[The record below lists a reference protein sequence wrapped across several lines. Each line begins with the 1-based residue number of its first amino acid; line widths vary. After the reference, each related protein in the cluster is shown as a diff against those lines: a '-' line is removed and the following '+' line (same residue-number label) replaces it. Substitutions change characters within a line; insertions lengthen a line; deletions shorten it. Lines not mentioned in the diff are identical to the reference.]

1 VTITRLVGLCSA
13 LVDLT
18 MVVPALPERGGD
30 VVASSSG
37 SSVGGGLNALAAAVA
52 AGLPAAYAGGHGTGP
67 FGDQVRAAM
76 AARGIDVLLAAGPDE
91 DTGYTV
97 VLVDG
102 DGERTFV
109 TTVGAEGHLT
119 AAAMSAY
126 RPVAGDAV
134 YVSGYDLAYP
144 HAPVVA
150 AAVARLPADTVVLL
164 DPGPLVAE
172 IEPSLLD
179 TVLAGTTWVS
189 LNAREA
195 GLWTG
200 RSDPS
205 EAAGDVLTR
214 AAAITG
220 VVLRRGG
227 DGCLVRTRG
236 GIPHDVPAEP
246 VGRVVNTNGAGDV
259 HAGTFVA
266 GLALGLAPVA
276 AASHANAA
284 AARRVA
290 GADS

>member
-1 VTITRLVGLCSA
+1 MTVTRLVGFCSA

-37 SSVGGGLNALAAAVA
+37 SSVGGGLTALAAAVA
-52 AGLPAAYAGGHGTGP
+52 AGLPAAYAGGHGSGP
-67 FGDQVRAAM
+67 FGDRVRAAL
-76 AARGIDVLLAAGPDE
+76 AAHGVGVLLAADPDE

-119 AAAMSAY
+119 ASALSAY
-126 RPVAGDAV
+126 RPMAGDAV

-144 HAPVVA
+144 HGPVVA
-150 AAVARLPADTVVLL
+150 AAVNRLPEDAVVLL

-172 IEPSLLD
+172 IEPRLLD
-179 TVLAGTTWVS
+179 AVLARTTWVS

-195 GLWTG
+195 SLWTG
-200 RSDPS
+200 RSAAS
-205 EAAGDVLTR
+205 EAADDVLTR
-214 AAAITG
+214 AAASAG
-220 VVLRRGG
+220 VVLRRGSA
-227 DGCLVRTRG
+227 GCLVRTRG
-236 GIPHDVPAEP
+236 GARHDVPAVRVE
-246 VGRVVNTNGAGDV
+246 RVVNTNGAGDV
-259 HAGTFVA
+259 HVGTFVA
-266 GLALGLAPVA
+266 ALARGLDPAGA
-276 AASHANAA
+276 ARAGNAA

-290 GADS
+290 GTG

>member
-1 VTITRLVGLCSA
+1 MTVTRLVGLCSA

-18 MVVPALPERGGD
+18 MVVPALPQRGGD

-67 FGDQVRAAM
+67 FGDQVRAAL
-76 AARGIDVLLAAGPDE
+76 AAHGIDVLLAADPDG

-119 AAAMSAY
+119 AASLSAY
-126 RPVAGDAV
+126 RPVPSDAV

-144 HAPVVA
+144 HAPAVA
-150 AAVARLPADTVVLL
+150 AAVTRLPEGTVVLL

-172 IEPSLLD
+172 IEPRVLD
-179 TVLAGTTWVS
+179 EVLARTTWVS

-195 GLWTG
+195 ELWSG
-200 RSDPS
+200 RSDPT
-205 EAAGDVLTR
+205 EAAGDVLAR

-227 DGCLVRTRG
+227 AGCLVRTRG
-236 GIPHDVPAEP
+236 GAAHDVPAVP

-259 HAGTFVA
+259 HVGTFVA
-266 GLALGLAPVA
+266 GLVGGLDPIA
-276 AASHANAA
+276 AARAANTA

-290 GADS
+290 GPDS

>member
-1 VTITRLVGLCSA
+1 VTIARLVGLCSA

-52 AGLPAAYAGGHGTGP
+52 AGLPAAYAGGHGAGP
-67 FGDQVRAAM
+67 FGDQVRAAL
-76 AARGIDVLLAAGPDE
+76 AAHGIDVLLADDPHE

-109 TTVGAEGHLT
+109 TTVGAEGHVTEVAL
-119 AAAMSAY
+119 SAY
-126 RPVAGDAV
+126 RPIEADAV

-144 HAPVVA
+144 HGPVIA
-150 AAVARLPADTVVLL
+150 AAVAALPEDIVVLL
-164 DPGPLVAE
+164 DPGPLIAE
-172 IEPSLLD
+172 IEP
-179 TVLAGTTWVS
+179 TVLDEVLARTAWVS

-195 GLWTG
+195 ALWTG
-200 RSDPS
+200 DSDAS
-205 EAAGDVLTR
+205 GAADDVLTR

-220 VVLRRGG
+220 VVLRRGS
-227 DGCLVRTRG
+227 DGCLVQTRG
-236 GIPHDVPAEP
+236 GAAHDVPAVP
-246 VGRVVNTNGAGDV
+246 VERVVNTNGAGDV
-259 HAGTFVA
+259 HVGTFLA
-266 GLALGLAPVA
+266 ALARGLDPVEA
-276 AASHANAA
+276 AAVANAA

-290 GADS
+290 GL